1 MAKAVVLIARLVTT
15 RIQTVTIHRALLVQ
29 RGNTVTK
36 CFKRLFCLAKHARR
50 VPIRPPKV
58 CPVLAGATI
67 VPRANIQRKKA
78 SRNRQSAKP
87 VSSDSFKICPAR
99 PRAVNAPLDGRLK
112 ATVPNAPAAI

>member
-1 MAKAVVLIARLVTT
+1 MAKPVVLIARLVTT
-15 RIQTVTIHRALLVQ
+15 PVMTIQPVTLAKRD
-29 RGNTVTK
+29 NTVTN
-36 CFKRLFCLAKHARR
+36 CFKRRRLLAKHARQAR
-50 VPIRPPKV
+50 IRPPKV

-67 VPRANIQRKKA
+67 VPRANIQRRKA
-78 SRNRQSAKP
+78 TRNLQSAKP

>member
-29 RGNTVTK
+29 KGNTVTK
-36 CFKRLFCLAKHARR
+36 CFKLRMLLAKHARR

-58 CPVLAGATI
+58 CPALTDATI

-78 SRNRQSAKP
+78 SRSRRNAKP
-87 VSSDSFKICPAR
+87 VSSGSFKICPAT
-99 PRAVNAPLDGRLK
+99 P
-112 ATVPNAPAAI
+112 PAATAPVDGETP